1 MSADSCRGCARI
13 LAVVGAVLISPIA
26 AIVGLVVLV
35 MRGRDLVVRR
45 RARRAGAG
53 PALDPDRGSAWQV
66 LAVLGVV
73 LIIVLAWR
81 R

>member
-35 MRGRDLVVRR
+35 MRGVDLMLQ
-45 RARRAGAG
+45 RRAGAG
-53 PALDPDRGSAWQV
+53 PGQDPDRGSAWPV

-73 LIIVLAWR
+73 LVIVLAWR